1 MTTWIRWSLVV
12 LLFAHGLIHLLGAA
26 KGLGWASLPQLG
38 ISIGTMGGIAWLLA
52 AALVLVTA
60 GLVAAGTPT
69 WWWLL
74 AGLAAAVSQIVILT
88 SWADAKAGSVVN
100 VVLVLAAIYGF
111 VSVGPPSLHAQW
123 EKGVASADAPPGPA
137 GVVTEQDLR
146 DLPAPVAAYV
156 RRSGA
161 VGLPRVTGFQAR
173 FHGRIRSAPDKAWME
188 FTGQQVNTFGT
199 NPRRLFIMDAT
210 MHGLPV
216 TVLHVYD
223 HGKATMRG
231 KLLSLFTVVSASG
244 PVMDRAETVTLF
256 NDMVVFAPAAIV
268 DAPIRWTA
276 VDDQHALGT
285 LTYGDETVTARLTF
299 DGSGD
304 LVDFLSGD
312 RRRASADGKTFTQEP
327 WSTPVGGYRVIGGR
341 RVVTAGEGRWDAAA
355 PVGPFTYLELKLD
368 DITYDP
374 GGGRAAS
381 DTERVGT
388 APRGR

>member
-60 GLVAAGTPT
+60 GLVAVGTPT

-100 VVLVLAAIYGF
+100 IVLVLAAIYGF
-111 VSVGPPSLHAQW
+111 ASVGPPSLHAQW
-123 EKGVASADAPPGPA
+123 EQGVASADAPSGPA

-146 DLPAPVAAYV
+146 VLPAPVAAYV

-161 VGLPRVTGFQAR
+161 VGLPRVTSFQAR

-210 MHGLPV
+210 MTACRSRSSTSTTTGRPPC
-216 TVLHVYD
+216 
-223 HGKATMRG
+223 AG
-231 KLLSLFTVVSASG
+231 KLLSVFTVVSASG

-327 WSTPVGGYRVIGGR
+327 WSTPVGDYRVIGADG
-341 RVVTAGEGRWDAAA
+341 
-355 PVGPFTYLELKLD
+355 
-368 DITYDP
+368 
-374 GGGRAAS
+374 S
-381 DTERVGT
+381 
-388 APRGR
+388 

>member
-12 LLFAHGLIHLLGAA
+12 LLSAHGLIHLLGAA
-26 KGLGWASLPQLG
+26 KGLGWASLPQLR
-38 ISIGTMGGIAWLLA
+38 ISIGTTGGIAWLVA
-52 AALVLVTA
+52 AALVLGTA
-60 GLVAAGTPT
+60 ALVAAGTPT

-74 AGLAAAVSQIVILT
+74 AGLAAAASQIVVLT
-88 SWADAKAGSVVN
+88 SWTDAKAGSVVN
-100 VVLVLAAIYGF
+100 IVLVLAAIYGF

-123 EKGVASADAPPGPA
+123 EKGVARADEPSSRA
-137 GVVTEQDLR
+137 GVVAERDLR
-146 DLPAPVAAYV
+146 DLPAPVAAYM

-161 VGLPRVTGFQAR
+161 VGMPRVTSFHAR
-173 FHGRIRSAPDKAWME
+173 FHGRVRSAPDKAWME
-188 FTGQQVNTFGT
+188 FTGEQVNTFGA

-231 KLLSLFTVVSASG
+231 KLLSLVTVVSASG

-256 NDMVVFAPAAIV
+256 NDLVVFAPAAIV

-285 LTYGDETVTARLTF
+285 LTYGVETVTARLTF

-312 RRRASADGKTFTQEP
+312 RQRASADGKTFTQEP
-327 WSTPVGGYRVIGGR
+327 WSTPVGDYRVVGGR
-341 RVVTAGEGRWDAAA
+341 RVVTAGEGRWDATA
-355 PVGPFTYLELKLD
+355 PVGPFTYIELKLD
-368 DITYDP
+368 DITYNP
-374 GGGRAAS
+374 AGGRAAS
-381 DTERVGT
+381 DSERVGT
-388 APRGR
+388 APSG